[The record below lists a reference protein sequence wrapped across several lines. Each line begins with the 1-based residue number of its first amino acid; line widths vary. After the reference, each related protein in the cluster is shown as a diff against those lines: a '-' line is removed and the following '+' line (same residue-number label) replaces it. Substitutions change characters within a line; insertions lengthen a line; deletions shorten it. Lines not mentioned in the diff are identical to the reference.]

1 VLKYHKL
8 LKIIDVETVNIPV
21 TLTFKAT
28 DFSDFY
34 DYSNGSCLRKW

>member
-1 VLKYHKL
+1 
-8 LKIIDVETVNIPV
+8 V